1 MGQDESIRIVHEDV
15 LAFVRA
21 RAFRAPRPGQWNADQ
36 VLAHLVAIDRM
47 IAAAAAELLSGGIP
61 VVDNRPAQ
69 SVAYLNAIVAAAGGR
84 DDLLQTLDQ
93 AGREVALLADQ
104 LEDTHRG
111 TNVPTIVVDAGA
123 VRVQQPRPF
132 SVLLEPGHVV
142 SHLEQLA
149 GLAERS

>member
-1 MGQDESIRIVHEDV
+1 MGSHESIRSVHEDV
-15 LAFVRA
+15 IAFVRD
-21 RAFRAPRPGQWNADQ
+21 RAFQTPPAGQWNADQ

-47 IAAAAAELLSGGIP
+47 VAAAAAELLSGGIP

-69 SVAYLNAIVAAAGGR
+69 SVAYLNAIGAAAGGR
-84 DDLLQTLDQ
+84 DDLLAALDQ

-104 LEDTHRG
+104 LDDTHRA
-111 TNVPTIVVDAGA
+111 TNVPTIIVHEGD
-123 VRVQQPRPF
+123 VRLQQPRAF
-132 SVLLEPGHVV
+132 SVLLEPVHIE